1 MAKAPSFLARL
12 NRGAKVVIGVVLVAL
27 TAVVYFVV
35 FHNDLQTSVN
45 TARADFGKR
54 TTELNEA
61 EAAKQA
67 YQKDLAELADRE
79 QRQRELS
86 KILPQTTEY
95 PAFLSAIQAV
105 ANITGVNLI
114 AWTPQEEVPEE
125 FYARVPMKLTLSGRY
140 HQIAKFFYQV
150 GQLDR
155 IINME
160 NISMVDPS
168 KRGDDIIIR
177 VEALATAFH
186 LIEQATEG
194 GGAEGGKDGKK
205 GKKK

>member
-1 MAKAPSFLARL
+1 MAKGPSFLAKL
-12 NRGAKVVIGVVLVAL
+12 NRGAKVVIGGVLVAL

-35 FHNDLQTSVN
+35 FHNDLQTSVDS
-45 TARADFGKR
+45 AK
-54 TTELNEA
+54 TELSKHTAELADA

-95 PAFLSAIQAV
+95 PAFLSAIQGV
-105 ANITGVNLI
+105 ANITGVTLV
-114 AWTPQEEVPEE
+114 AWSPQEEAPQD
-125 FYARVPMKLTLSGRY
+125 FYARVPMKLVLSGRY
-140 HQIAKFFYQV
+140 HQVAKFFYQV

-160 NISMVDPS
+160 NISMLDP
-168 KRGDDIIIR
+168 KAKGGDIVLR

-186 LIEQATEG
+186 LVEAPTG
-194 GGAEGGKDGKK
+194 TDDKK
-205 GKKK
+205 AKGRRKR

>member
-1 MAKAPSFLARL
+1 MAKGPNILGRL
-12 NRGAKVVIGVVLVAL
+12 NRGAKLVIGAVLVAL
-27 TAVVYFVV
+27 TALVYFIV
-35 FHNDLQTSVN
+35 FHSDLQTSVDN
-45 TARADFGKR
+45 AKKEFSRR
-54 TTELNEA
+54 TTELSDA
-61 EAAKQA
+61 ETAKQA

-105 ANITGVNLI
+105 ANITGVSLV
-114 AWTPQEEVPEE
+114 AWTPQNEVPEQ
-125 FYARVPMKLTLSGRY
+125 FYARVPMRLSLGGRY

-160 NISMVDPS
+160 NISMVDPTP
-168 KRGDDIIIR
+168 KGEDIMLR

-186 LIEQATEG
+186 LLEKEG
-194 GGAEGGKDGKK
+194 APAGK
-205 GKKK
+205 GKAPAKARRRK

>member
-1 MAKAPSFLARL
+1 MAKATSILNRL
-12 NRGAKVVIGVVLVAL
+12 NRGTKFVIGAVLVAL
-27 TAVVYFVV
+27 TAIVYLVV
-35 FHNDLQTSVN
+35 FHNDLQNSVDAAKSEFN
-45 TARADFGKR
+45 KR
-54 TTELNEA
+54 TAELNEV

-95 PAFLSAIQAV
+95 PAFLSAIQSV
-105 ANITGVNLI
+105 ANITGVGLVS
-114 AWTPQEEVPEE
+114 WTPQEEVPQE
-125 FYARVPMKLTLSGRY
+125 FYARVPMKLSLSGRY
-140 HQIAKFFYQV
+140 HQVAKFFYQV

-160 NISMVDPS
+160 NIRIVGPRTWKEDASLQ
-168 KRGDDIIIR
+168 

-186 LIEQATEG
+186 LIEAKGEKG
-194 GGAEGGKDGKK
+194 RNKEKK
-205 GKKK
+205 E

>member
-1 MAKAPSFLARL
+1 MAKSPNILGRL
-12 NRGAKVVIGVVLVAL
+12 NRGAKFVIGAVLVAL
-27 TAVVYFVV
+27 TALVYFIV
-35 FHNDLQTSVN
+35 FHSDLQTSVDN
-45 TARADFGKR
+45 AKKDFSRR
-54 TTELNEA
+54 TTELSDA
-61 EAAKQA
+61 ETAKLA

-105 ANITGVNLI
+105 ANITGVTLV
-114 AWTPQEEVPEE
+114 AWTPQSEVPEQ
-125 FYARVPMKLTLSGRY
+125 FYARVPMRLSLAGRY

-160 NISMVDPS
+160 NISLVDPTA
-168 KRGDDIIIR
+168 KGEDIVLR

-186 LIEQATEG
+186 LIEK
-194 GGAEGGKDGKK
+194 AEGAAASK
-205 GKKK
+205 GPAKARRRK

>member
-1 MAKAPSFLARL
+1 MAKGPSFLSKL
-12 NRGAKVVIGVVLVAL
+12 NRGAKVVIGGVLVAL

-35 FHNDLQTSVN
+35 FHNDLQTSVDS
-45 TARADFGKR
+45 AR
-54 TTELNEA
+54 TEYQKHQIELTEA

-95 PAFLSAIQAV
+95 PAFLSAIQGV
-105 ANITGVNLI
+105 ANITGVTLN
-114 AWTPQEEVPEE
+114 AWTPLEEAPEA
-125 FYARVPMKLTLSGRY
+125 FYARVPMKVSLSGRY

-160 NISMVDPS
+160 NIALQEPFKAKAS
-168 KRGDDIIIR
+168 GDI
-177 VEALATAFH
+177 VLNVTALATAFH
-186 LIEQATEG
+186 LIEN
-194 GGAEGGKDGKK
+194 GAGAADDKK
-205 GKKK
+205 GKGRRKR